1 MFLMILFHHLT
12 SIASYVRMNDE
23 TKGQKQVLIDPKQ
36 KRERSAQTIPL
47 NNHPINSKQLL
58 ISPVTPQLRRMAP
71 TAILVLLQPS
81 QTPVD
86 MRG

>member
-1 MFLMILFHHLT
+1 MPKLC
-12 SIASYVRMNDE
+12 RQR
-23 TKGQKQVLIDPKQ
+23 QKHCFQSVAEMHTNSPCQ
-36 KRERSAQTIPL
+36 KVGRERPRIRQNEAQNGRANPR
-47 NNHPINSKQLL
+47 HPFFSDLFL
-58 ISPVTPQLRRMAP
+58 PVMLQLRRMAP

>member
-1 MFLMILFHHLT
+1 MPKPC
-12 SIASYVRMNDE
+12 RQ
-23 TKGQKQVLIDPKQ
+23 GQRDCFQSVAEMHANRPCQ
-36 KRERSAQTIPL
+36 KLRRERQRIRQNEMGNGRAKLRYPILL
-47 NNHPINSKQLL
+47 NLFP
-58 ISPVTPQLRRMAP
+58 PVTLQLRRMAP

>member
-1 MFLMILFHHLT
+1 MPKLC
-12 SIASYVRMNDE
+12 RQR
-23 TKGQKQVLIDPKQ
+23 QKHCFQPVAEMHANSPCQ
-36 KRERSAQTIPL
+36 KVGRERQRIRQNETRNGRA
-47 NNHPINSKQLL
+47 NSQYPFFSDLFL
-58 ISPVTPQLRRMAP
+58 PVMLPLRRMAP

>member
-1 MFLMILFHHLT
+1 MPKLC
-12 SIASYVRMNDE
+12 RQR
-23 TKGQKQVLIDPKQ
+23 QKHCFQSVAEMHANSPCQ
-36 KRERSAQTIPL
+36 KVGRERPRIRQNEAQ
-47 NNHPINSKQLL
+47 NGYANSQRPFFSDLFP
-58 ISPVTPQLRRMAP
+58 PVTLQLRRMAP